1 MPLQRISR
9 NVIMQPCWT
18 LNLIF
23 IVYLS
28 LGNVEVFAGRLS
40 DIYSKICSFQYQGP
54 LKESNDF
61 KLVSD
66 QDLGIRGSCP
76 GYQERQNITEE
87 IRSQTDYQ
95 SLETV
100 FKRYCVKFAVPFCFF

>member
-1 MPLQRISR
+1 MRCLLAD
-9 NVIMQPCWT
+9 C
-18 LNLIF
+18 LI
-23 IVYLS
+23 
-28 LGNVEVFAGRLS
+28 
-40 DIYSKICSFQYQGP
+40 IYSKIFSFQYQGP

-61 KLVSD
+61 KLISD

-76 GYQERQNITEE
+76 GYQERQDITEE

-100 FKRYCVKFAVPFCFF
+100 FKRYCVISCSISFFVLFLTTEVNLRGIRAKLSVFS

>member
-1 MPLQRISR
+1 MPGVEFFVLDKPLPLVFGAKCSDADE
-9 NVIMQPCWT
+9 MQLMRSTKP
-18 LNLIF
+18 
-23 IVYLS
+23 V
-28 LGNVEVFAGRLS
+28 G
-40 DIYSKICSFQYQGP
+40 QYQGP

-76 GYQERQNITEE
+76 CYQERQNITEE

-100 FKRYCVKFAVPFCFF
+100 FKRYCVKFAVPFRFFFSTISYN